1 MTDGVKMKCMFN
13 PEIECTVYD
22 VAKELETVLKPTYI
36 LEKACLLYAQN
47 GLCLN
52 VLSDLKD
59 RMQAQLCE

>member
-1 MTDGVKMKCMFN
+1 MFN